1 MKINKADKIEEHFRE
16 IKTESIF
23 TALKEKKYTGFT
35 RSEINL
41 LLEKYSTEQVF
52 NNLKTRY
59 RKRNY
64 LLIYSIFLFSF
75 LLILSGIT
83 LFSYISE
90 GELIYLKYLDFNYY
104 SNLQLVDYSFLSL
117 SLFIILAIAL
127 CMYEIVLRIKNFRN
141 NSIIAFLVLVIFLL
155 LVF

>member
-75 LLILSGIT
+75 LFILSGIT
-83 LFSYISE
+83 LFFYMSE
-90 GELIYLKYLDFNYY
+90 GELIYFKYLDFNYY
-104 SNLQLVDYSFLSL
+104 SNLQLVDYSCLSL

-127 CMYEIVLRIKNFRN
+127 CMYEIILRIKNFRHKYKK
-141 NSIIAFLVLVIFLL
+141 
-155 LVF
+155 

>member
-41 LLEKYSTEQVF
+41 LLDKYSTEQVF

-104 SNLQLVDYSFLSL
+104 SNLQLGDYSFLSL
-117 SLFIILAIAL
+117 SLFITLAIVL
-127 CMYEIVLRIKNFRN
+127 CMYEIILRIKNFRYKYKK
-141 NSIIAFLVLVIFLL
+141 
-155 LVF
+155 

>member
-41 LLEKYSTEQVF
+41 LLEKYSTEEVF

-83 LFSYISE
+83 LFSYMSE

-104 SNLQLVDYSFLSL
+104 SNLQLGDYSFLSL
-117 SLFIILAIAL
+117 SLFITLAIVL
-127 CMYEIVLRIKNFRN
+127 CMYEIILRIKNFRHKYKK
-141 NSIIAFLVLVIFLL
+141 
-155 LVF
+155 

>member
-41 LLEKYSTEQVF
+41 LLEKYSTEEVF

-75 LLILSGIT
+75 LFILSGIT
-83 LFSYISE
+83 LFSYMSE
-90 GELIYLKYLDFNYY
+90 GELIYFKYLDFNYY

-127 CMYEIVLRIKNFRN
+127 CMYEIILRIKNFRHKYKK
-141 NSIIAFLVLVIFLL
+141 
-155 LVF
+155 

>member
-23 TALKEKKYTGFT
+23 TALKEKKYTGFK

-41 LLEKYSTEQVF
+41 LLEKYNTEEVF
-52 NNLKTRY
+52 NNMKSRY

-75 LLILSGIT
+75 LFILSGIT
-83 LFSYISE
+83 LFFYMNE
-90 GELIYLKYLDFNYY
+90 GELIYLRYLDFNYY
-104 SNLQLVDYSFLSL
+104 SNLQLGDYSFLLL
-117 SLFIILAIAL
+117 SLFIIFAIVL
-127 CMYEIVLRIKNFRN
+127 CMYEIILRIKNFRHKYKR
-141 NSIIAFLVLVIFLL
+141 
-155 LVF
+155 

>member
-41 LLEKYSTEQVF
+41 LLEKYSTEEVF

-75 LLILSGIT
+75 LFILSGIT
-83 LFSYISE
+83 LFSYMSE

-104 SNLQLVDYSFLSL
+104 SNLQLGDYSFLSL
-117 SLFIILAIAL
+117 SLFITLAIVL
-127 CMYEIVLRIKNFRN
+127 CMYEIILRIKNFRHKYKK
-141 NSIIAFLVLVIFLL
+141 
-155 LVF
+155 

>member
-41 LLEKYSTEQVF
+41 LLEKYSTEEVF

-83 LFSYISE
+83 LFSYMSE

-104 SNLQLVDYSFLSL
+104 SNLQLGDYSFLSL
-117 SLFIILAIAL
+117 SLFITLAIVL
-127 CMYEIVLRIKNFRN
+127 CMYEIILRIKNFRYKYKK
-141 NSIIAFLVLVIFLL
+141 
-155 LVF
+155 

>member
-41 LLEKYSTEQVF
+41 LLDKYSTEQVF

-75 LLILSGIT
+75 LFILSGIT
-83 LFSYISE
+83 LFSYMSE
-90 GELIYLKYLDFNYY
+90 GELIYFKYLDFNYY

-127 CMYEIVLRIKNFRN
+127 CMYEIILRIKNFRHKYKK
-141 NSIIAFLVLVIFLL
+141 
-155 LVF
+155 

>member
-1 MKINKADKIEEHFRE
+1 MKINKAEKIEEHFRE

-75 LLILSGIT
+75 LFILSGIT
-83 LFSYISE
+83 LFFYMSE
-90 GELIYLKYLDFNYY
+90 GELIYFKYLDFNYY

-127 CMYEIVLRIKNFRN
+127 CMYEIILRIKNFRHKYKK
-141 NSIIAFLVLVIFLL
+141 
-155 LVF
+155 

>member
-41 LLEKYSTEQVF
+41 LLDKYSTEQVF
-52 NNLKTRY
+52 NNLKTLY

-75 LLILSGIT
+75 LFILSGIT
-83 LFSYISE
+83 LFFYMSE
-90 GELIYLKYLDFNYY
+90 GELIYFKYLDFNYY

-127 CMYEIVLRIKNFRN
+127 CMYEIILRIKNFRHKYKK
-141 NSIIAFLVLVIFLL
+141 
-155 LVF
+155 

>member
-75 LLILSGIT
+75 LFILSGIT
-83 LFSYISE
+83 LFSYMSE

-104 SNLQLVDYSFLSL
+104 SNLQLGDYSFLSL
-117 SLFIILAIAL
+117 SLFITLAIVL
-127 CMYEIVLRIKNFRN
+127 CMYEIILRIKNFRHKYKK
-141 NSIIAFLVLVIFLL
+141 
-155 LVF
+155 

>member
-41 LLEKYSTEQVF
+41 LLDKYSTEQVF

-75 LLILSGIT
+75 LFILSGIT
-83 LFSYISE
+83 LFSYMSE

-104 SNLQLVDYSFLSL
+104 SNLQLGDYSFLSL
-117 SLFIILAIAL
+117 SLFITLAIVL
-127 CMYEIVLRIKNFRN
+127 CMYEIILRIKNFRYKYKK
-141 NSIIAFLVLVIFLL
+141 
-155 LVF
+155 

>member
-41 LLEKYSTEQVF
+41 LLEKYSTEEVF

-83 LFSYISE
+83 LFSYMSE

-104 SNLQLVDYSFLSL
+104 SNLQLGDYSFLSL
-117 SLFIILAIAL
+117 SLFITLAIVL
-127 CMYEIVLRIKNFRN
+127 CMYEIILRIKNFRHKN
-141 NSIIAFLVLVIFLL
+141 KN
-155 LVF
+155 

>member
-75 LLILSGIT
+75 LFILSGIT
-83 LFSYISE
+83 LFFYMSE
-90 GELIYLKYLDFNYY
+90 GELIYFKYLDFNYY

-127 CMYEIVLRIKNFRN
+127 CMYEIVLRIKNFRHKYKK
-141 NSIIAFLVLVIFLL
+141 
-155 LVF
+155 

>member
-41 LLEKYSTEQVF
+41 LLEKYSTEEVF

-104 SNLQLVDYSFLSL
+104 SNLQLGDYSFLSL
-117 SLFIILAIAL
+117 SLFITLAIAL
-127 CMYEIVLRIKNFRN
+127 CMYEIILRIKNFRHKYKK
-141 NSIIAFLVLVIFLL
+141 
-155 LVF
+155 

>member
-41 LLEKYSTEQVF
+41 LLDKYSTEQVF

-83 LFSYISE
+83 LFSYMSE

-104 SNLQLVDYSFLSL
+104 SNLQLGDYSFLSL
-117 SLFIILAIAL
+117 SLFITLAIVL
-127 CMYEIVLRIKNFRN
+127 CMYEIILRIKNFRHKYKK
-141 NSIIAFLVLVIFLL
+141 
-155 LVF
+155 

>member
-41 LLEKYSTEQVF
+41 LLDKYSTEQVF

-75 LLILSGIT
+75 LFILSGIT
-83 LFSYISE
+83 LFFYMSE
-90 GELIYLKYLDFNYY
+90 GELIYFKYLDFNYY

-127 CMYEIVLRIKNFRN
+127 CMYEIILRIKNFRYKYKK
-141 NSIIAFLVLVIFLL
+141 
-155 LVF
+155 

>member
-83 LFSYISE
+83 LFSYMSE

-104 SNLQLVDYSFLSL
+104 SNLQLGDYSFLSL
-117 SLFIILAIAL
+117 SLFITLAIVL
-127 CMYEIVLRIKNFRN
+127 CMYEIILRIKNFRYKYKK
-141 NSIIAFLVLVIFLL
+141 
-155 LVF
+155 

>member
-83 LFSYISE
+83 LFSYMSE
-90 GELIYLKYLDFNYY
+90 GELIYFKYLDFNYY

-127 CMYEIVLRIKNFRN
+127 CMYEIILRIKNFRHKYKK
-141 NSIIAFLVLVIFLL
+141 
-155 LVF
+155 

>member
-1 MKINKADKIEEHFRE
+1 MKINKAEKIEEHFRE

-41 LLEKYSTEQVF
+41 LLEKYSTEEVF

-83 LFSYISE
+83 LFSYMSE

-104 SNLQLVDYSFLSL
+104 SNLQLGDYSFLSL
-117 SLFIILAIAL
+117 SLFITLAIVL
-127 CMYEIVLRIKNFRN
+127 CMYEIILRIKNFRHKYKK
-141 NSIIAFLVLVIFLL
+141 
-155 LVF
+155 